1 MSERTADS
9 ERHSLNRQR
18 MIEQFTPK
26 LVSVFREGYRWDD
39 LRADTLAG
47 LTVAIV
53 ALPLAMAIGIASGTT
68 PDRAL
73 ITAIIAGGLISAL
86 GGSRVQIGGPT
97 AAFIVVVFNVIQTH
111 GIDGLILATFIAGLM
126 LILVGFLRL
135 AVLIKY
141 IPYPVIVGVTAGISV
156 AIFVSQIRELLGVN
170 VKLPG
175 EFLSKMEILWAALPQ
190 TRPQTVLVAALSL
203 ALVLGIKRFLPRV
216 PNMLA
221 AVVIGS
227 LAVSMLGLDAD
238 TIGTRF
244 GGIPASFPP
253 ISLPQ
258 FDLARLIAILPSA
271 GTIALLAGMES
282 LLSAVIADGLTGRR
296 HRSNCELV
304 AQGVA
309 NCASA
314 LFGGV
319 CATGAIARTA
329 TNIRAGGRTP
339 IAGIMHAVFLLLF
352 MLVAAPLLSFI
363 PLATLGAILTVVAWN
378 IAEVHAIGDILRH
391 APYGD
396 RLALLATFLLAVFAD
411 ITLAIET
418 GIVISAFFFMHRMA
432 ETVGVDRDVPDIQ
445 SQEQMMFDAALA
457 RNDYVV
463 FRIRGPLFFG
473 AVSKV
478 IQTLETTG
486 ASPRAYVLDFAEVP
500 FVDATAMSALAGF
513 AAKAGQSGSRLII
526 AGASAGLRAR
536 LAEMSGKA
544 EGLVYA
550 ATVAEAVTGLAAN
563 PTPLSP

>member
-1 MSERTADS
+1 MSEQTAGGA
-9 ERHSLNRQR
+9 RHSLNRQR
-18 MIEQFTPK
+18 VIEQFTPK

-39 LRADTLAG
+39 LRTDTLAG

-141 IPYPVIVGVTAGISV
+141 IPYPVIVGVTAGIAVS
-156 AIFVSQIRELLGVN
+156 IFVSQIRELLGVD

-175 EFLSKMEILWAALPQ
+175 EFTGKMEVLWAALPQ
-190 TRPQTVLVAALSL
+190 TRPHTVIVAALSL
-203 ALVLGIKRFLPRV
+203 VLVLGIKRFLPRV

-221 AVVIGS
+221 AVIIGS
-227 LAVSMLGLDAD
+227 LAVSILGLDAD

-253 ISLPQ
+253 ITLPPI
-258 FDLARLIAILPSA
+258 DLARLIAILPSA

-304 AQGVA
+304 AQGLA

-314 LFGGV
+314 LFGGI

-339 IAGIMHAVFLLLF
+339 VAGIMHAVFLLLF
-352 MLVAAPLLSFI
+352 MLVAAPLLSFV
-363 PLATLGAILTVVAWN
+363 PLATLAAILAVVAWN

-391 APYGD
+391 APHGD
-396 RLALLATFLLAVFAD
+396 RLALVATFFLAVFTD
-411 ITLAIET
+411 ITQAIEI
-418 GIVISAFFFMHRMA
+418 GIVIAALSFMHRMA
-432 ETVGVDRDVPDIQ
+432 NAVGVEQHRDDIRPRDQ
-445 SQEQMMFDAALA
+445 ARFDAALT

-463 FRIRGPLFFG
+463 FRILGPFFFG
-473 AVSKV
+473 AASKV
-478 IQTLETTG
+478 IQTMEDTG
-486 ASPRAYVLDFAEVP
+486 TSPRAYVLDFSEVP
-500 FVDATAMSALAGF
+500 FVDSTALSALTGF
-513 AAKAGQSGSRLII
+513 ASKARKSGSRLII
-526 AGASAGLRAR
+526 AGAAPGLRAKLMTVNGELR
-536 LAEMSGKA
+536 MMEH
-544 EGLVYA
+544 A
-550 ATVAEAVTGLAAN
+550 ASVTAAVASLQGTA
-563 PTPLSP
+563 TPA

>member
-1 MSERTADS
+1 LNNRTIDGT
-9 ERHSLNRQR
+9 RHSLNRQKL
-18 MIEQFTPK
+18 IGQFTPK

-39 LRADTLAG
+39 LRADTFAG

-141 IPYPVIVGVTAGISV
+141 IPHPVIVGVTAGIAVS
-156 AIFVSQIRELLGVN
+156 IFVSQIRELLGVN
-170 VKLPG
+170 VNIPG
-175 EFLSKMEILWAALPQ
+175 EFLGKMEVLWAALPQ

-203 ALVLGIKRFLPRV
+203 ALVLGIKRYLPRL
-216 PNMLA
+216 PNMLT

-238 TIGTRF
+238 TIATRF
-244 GGIPASFPP
+244 GGIPSSFPSP
-253 ISLPQ
+253 VFPSIDLP
-258 FDLARLIAILPSA
+258 RIIAILPSA
-271 GTIALLAGMES
+271 GTIALLAGIES

-314 LFGGV
+314 LFGGI

-339 IAGIMHAVFLLLF
+339 VAGIVHAVFLLLF
-352 MLVAAPLLSFI
+352 MLVASPLLSYI
-363 PLATLGAILTVVAWN
+363 PLATLAAILSVVAWN

-391 APYGD
+391 APHGD
-396 RLALLATFLLAVFAD
+396 RLALVATFFLAVFTD
-411 ITLAIET
+411 ITQAIEI
-418 GIVISAFFFMHRMA
+418 GIIISALFFMHRMA
-432 ETVGVDRDVPDIQ
+432 ETVGIRQHREDTVPPD
-445 SQEQMMFDAALA
+445 QERFDAALTN
-457 RNDYVV
+457 NDYVV
-463 FRIRGPLFFG
+463 FRILGPFFFG
-473 AVSKV
+473 AASKV
-478 IQTLETTG
+478 IQTMEDTG
-486 ASPRAYVLDFAEVP
+486 ISPRAYVLDFSEVP
-500 FVDATAMSALAGF
+500 FVDSTAMAALTGF
-513 AAKAGQSGSRLII
+513 ASKARKSGSRLII
-526 AGASAGLRAR
+526 AGAAPALSTKLTTMNGELSGMEHAASVASAVASLHRA
-536 LAEMSGKA
+536 ASQA
-544 EGLVYA
+544 
-550 ATVAEAVTGLAAN
+550 
-563 PTPLSP
+563 